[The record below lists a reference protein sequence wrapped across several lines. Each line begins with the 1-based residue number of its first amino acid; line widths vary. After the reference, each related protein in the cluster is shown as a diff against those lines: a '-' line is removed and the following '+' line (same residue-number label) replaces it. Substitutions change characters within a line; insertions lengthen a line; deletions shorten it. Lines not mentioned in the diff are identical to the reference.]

1 MIETTHYERVLT
13 DNLARIKNELA
24 AIASRD
30 EENDTWEAKP
40 DTADGVD
47 ADENV
52 EADAVEEWNERRSTT
67 EALEIEYRDTKR
79 ALAKISAGTF
89 GLCEIG
95 GESIEEKRLAIKP
108 TARTCMHHLDEEP
121 NLAL

>member
-1 MIETTHYERVLT
+1 MIETTQYEHQLNE
-13 DNLARIKNELA
+13 NLIRIKSELE
-24 AIASRD
+24 AIASHD
-30 EENDTWEAKP
+30 EESDTWEAKP
-40 DTADGVD
+40 DTADGAD

-52 EADAVEEWNERRSTT
+52 EADAIEEWNERRSTT

-89 GLCEIG
+89 GICEIG
-95 GESIEEKRLAIKP
+95 GESIEEKRLSIKP
-108 TARTCMHHLDEEP
+108 TARTCMHHLAEEP